1 MDLDNDIAVT
11 ITDGASVMMK
21 FGKQTKPIHIA
32 CLAHAIHLCVCG
44 ILYKPHKMNDNVIDD
59 ITEEEVDYDETEEE
73 CDEPNSE

>member
-1 MDLDNDIAVT
+1 
-11 ITDGASVMMK
+11 MK

-32 CLAHAIHLCVCG
+32 CLAHAIHLCVCD